1 MRYTRLDHGTY
12 FCIYTARLPVN
23 VFPFV
28 FCGPPFSYCELRFC
42 QLWLLSLRHSWLC
55 LAFVLR
61 LIYNQCIEASFSYA
75 SYLTSCDCLNRVL
88 RNSDVHRP
96 SHIFRRYTWRLR
108 QVNETQVYIFVW
120 CDIEKTIPDRYA
132 VIQHIFTHGLV
143 MKYLIFAH
151 TIEQCRWTWCSH
163 AMLVICCLGLG
174 SGKETNGIHDTTIQS
189 MIK

>member
-1 MRYTRLDHGTY
+1 M
-12 FCIYTARLPVN
+12 APVAII
-23 VFPFV
+23 VCRTITP
-28 FCGPPFSYCELRFC
+28 R
-42 QLWLLSLRHSWLC
+42 RT
-55 LAFVLR
+55 VLR
-61 LIYNQCIEASFSYA
+61 SFCKEFKLVRKRYSGVRGCTNVGAQRTVIALI
-75 SYLTSCDCLNRVL
+75 VL
-88 RNSDVHRP
+88 CFKVAT
-96 SHIFRRYTWRLR
+96 FMTVRYTWRLR